1 MTAMIEF
8 QSIAAAGL
16 PHTTPLYRAFLED
29 FRSVSE
35 FYSHPPSLDGAL
47 QAAKEVRYSQET
59 RARVADRLRAQ
70 NEAFGSGP
78 AVARNLDRLAAGAVA
93 VVTGQQ
99 VSLFSGPSYTFYK
112 ALTAIRFADE
122 MTAAGTPA
130 VPIFWL
136 AGEDHDFA
144 EGESLFLAFGRRP

>member
-1 MTAMIEF
+1 MTAPMEF

-35 FYSHPPSLDGAL
+35 FYSHPPVWMGLYRQRKKCATL
-47 QAAKEVRYSQET
+47 QET
-59 RARVADRLRAQ
+59 RARVVDRLRAQ

-99 VSLFSGPSYTFYK
+99 VSLFSGPPTHSTK
-112 ALTAIRFADE
+112 R
-122 MTAAGTPA
+122 
-130 VPIFWL
+130 
-136 AGEDHDFA
+136 
-144 EGESLFLAFGRRP
+144 SRRSGLRTQ